1 MVANKPV
8 DCQLEGHHGLSGG
21 RCQFPVCIPTILIR
35 MEKRAGLDQGRLNIH
50 NTGRARPMMLIVL
63 LFSETFCCT
72 EKRDFLLAVNDP
84 E

>member
-21 RCQFPVCIPTILIR
+21 RCQFPQSL
-35 MEKRAGLDQGRLNIH
+35 KRAGLDQGRLNIH